1 MKQYLK
7 RSVPAVFVTNNAYFR
22 ALALG
27 TVYLFLAITQLF
39 TFEKFADVTA
49 GYGIVGGDVVAAL
62 VAGLMPLLE
71 VAALPYL
78 LSMRLSSRT
87 YQVSKI
93 AVIAAPSVW
102 FVVGFYLTMVGKIGI
117 NSGLMGATLYT
128 PVSWWVVI
136 FATLFLWAALLVV
149 RELPKRRGA

>member
-7 RSVPAVFVTNNAYFR
+7 RSVPAVFFTNAAYFR

-27 TVYLFLAITQLF
+27 AVYLFLAITQLL
-39 TFEKFADVTA
+39 TFENFADVTA
-49 GYGIVGGDVVAAL
+49 GYGVAGGDTMAAL
-62 VAGLMPLLE
+62 LAGLIPLLE

-78 LSMRLSSRT
+78 LSMRLSNRA
-87 YQVSKI
+87 YRVSKF
-93 AVIAAPSVW
+93 AVIAAPSAW

-128 PVSWWVVI
+128 LVSWWFVL
-136 FATLFLWAALLVV
+136 FAALFLWAALLVV